1 MGILIPLFL
10 VILSCLII
18 WRASD
23 GFAIASDFIG
33 RNLSDGVRGATI
45 NAIGSSLPE
54 LFTSLFFLFYLKD
67 VDGFSGGIGTTAGS
81 AIFNSMIIPAAV
93 ILVVVLLGI
102 AKVIKISR
110 KVIRRDGYALII
122 AELIFIMVISG
133 HSMNWGHGLI
143 LMIIYFIYLAYMLYA
158 MERTGELEKKQRH
171 KELTE
176 IEYNHTSFIKAFLT
190 FDLRRVVLGEKKIS
204 DQNAWILLIV
214 STTFIAFVCFILVQ
228 ACEWLGSDEYII
240 PGLGKFNG
248 LNIPILFVAVILAA
262 AASSVPDTIISMKD
276 AQKGNYDDAI
286 SNVLGSNIFDICFA
300 MGFPLFL
307 FTLLHG
313 PIVMHQDIIALSSE
327 LRMLLLI
334 LTILAFLIYIFSN
347 RIRLIH
353 AILLLILYAIF
364 SLYVVGRSL
373 QNEIVEKIGES
384 LQYLVNF
391 ISIFN

>member
-1 MGILIPLFL
+1 MGILIPLLL

-110 KVIRRDGYALII
+110 KVIRRDGYALIL
-122 AELIFIMVISG
+122 AELIFIIVISG
-133 HSMNWGHGLI
+133 SSMNWGHGLI
-143 LMIIYFIYLAYMLYA
+143 LMVIYFIYLAYMLYA

-171 KELTE
+171 KELLE
-176 IEYNHTSFIKAFLT
+176 IEYTHTSFTKALLT

-204 DQNAWILLIV
+204 DQNAWPLLII
-214 STTFIAFVCFILVQ
+214 STTAIAFICFILVL
-228 ACEWLGSDEYII
+228 ACEWLGSEEYSI
-240 PGLGKFNG
+240 PMLGTFKG

-307 FTLLHG
+307 YTLLHG
-313 PIVMHQDIIALSSE
+313 PIIMHEEIIALSSE

-334 LTILAFLIYIFSN
+334 LTIGAFLIYVFSN

-353 AILLLILYAIF
+353 AILLLALYVVF

-373 QNEIVEKIGES
+373 DNEIVDRIGKG

-391 ISIFN
+391 INVFN